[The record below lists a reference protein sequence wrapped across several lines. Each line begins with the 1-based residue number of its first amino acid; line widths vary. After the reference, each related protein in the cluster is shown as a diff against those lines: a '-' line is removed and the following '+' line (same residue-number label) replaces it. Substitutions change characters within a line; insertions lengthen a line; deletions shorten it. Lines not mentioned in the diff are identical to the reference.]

1 MMFTWNCYENVNE
14 IENIFELLRQEGTY
28 LFNIILATGRF
39 TKVDSDLYLCGEF
52 DFWIS
57 SQKDISCIFLVCL
70 PKYY

>member
-14 IENIFELLRQEGTY
+14 IENIFELLRQVGTY

-52 DFWIS
+52 DF
-57 SQKDISCIFLVCL
+57 F
-70 PKYY
+70 